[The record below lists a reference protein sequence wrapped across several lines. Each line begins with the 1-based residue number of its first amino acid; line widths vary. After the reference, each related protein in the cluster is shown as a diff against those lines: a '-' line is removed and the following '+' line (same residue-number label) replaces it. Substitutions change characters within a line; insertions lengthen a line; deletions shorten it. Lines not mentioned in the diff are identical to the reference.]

1 MWSLWMLAFGSGIHF
16 PLFLSCVS
24 VFRFTC
30 ATELILFIFCGFN
43 RDREEQQVEQ
53 ESGMSQQDAQA
64 FVERMK
70 YDDAFHE
77 AVIRLEEMESRI
89 AFINREGFDCTL
101 DEISLLPKEYK
112 NGAEGSGRILSAG
125 H

>member
-1 MWSLWMLAFGSGIHF
+1 
-16 PLFLSCVS
+16 
-24 VFRFTC
+24 
-30 ATELILFIFCGFN
+30 
-43 RDREEQQVEQ
+43 
-53 ESGMSQQDAQA
+53 MSQQDAQA
-64 FVERMK
+64 FIERMK

-101 DEISLLPKEYK
+101 DEISLLPKEFK
-112 NGAEGSGRILSAG
+112 NGGEGSGRILSAG

>member
-1 MWSLWMLAFGSGIHF
+1 MWSVWMLAFGSGIHF

-64 FVERMK
+64 FIERMK
-70 YDDAFHE
+70 YDDTFHE

-89 AFINREGFDCTL
+89 AFINREGFDL
-101 DEISLLPKEYK
+101 SL
-112 NGAEGSGRILSAG
+112 I
-125 H
+125 HI

>member
-1 MWSLWMLAFGSGIHF
+1 MLAFGSGIHF

-64 FVERMK
+64 FIERMK
-70 YDDAFHE
+70 SDDAFHE

-101 DEISLLPKEYK
+101 DEISLLPKEFK
-112 NGAEGSGRILSAG
+112 NGGEGSGGILSAG

>member
-1 MWSLWMLAFGSGIHF
+1 MAGMDARFWGGIHF
-16 PLFLSCVS
+16 PLFLCCVS

-30 ATELILFIFCGFN
+30 ATERILFIFCGFN
-43 RDREEQQVEQ
+43 RDREGEQVEQ

-64 FVERMK
+64 FIERMK
-70 YDDAFHE
+70 SDDAFRE

-101 DEISLLPKEYK
+101 DEISLLPKEFK
-112 NGAEGSGRILSAG
+112 NGGEGSGRILSAG

>member
-1 MWSLWMLAFGSGIHF
+1 MWSVWMLAFGSGIHF

-30 ATELILFIFCGFN
+30 ATERILFIFCGFN
-43 RDREEQQVEQ
+43 RDREEQQVEP

-64 FVERMK
+64 FIERMK
-70 YDDAFHE
+70 SDDAFHE

-101 DEISLLPKEYK
+101 DEISLLPKEDVFK
-112 NGAEGSGRILSAG
+112 
-125 H
+125 